1 MRPSILS
8 GRLFSNAQVVFLS
21 ITQNSPQTVLGRLTP
36 SLPGAH
42 ALRSAKGWAFQFGLS
57 SMIISVMPLPEQI
70 IPEQIAA
77 FRAMSGTYRLRL
89 AEQLYWSARKM
100 KTAGVRSQHP
110 DWSPERVREEVR
122 QLFSNAR
129 T

>member
-1 MRPSILS
+1 MLELK
-8 GRLFSNAQVVFLS
+8 GRHPHFRSAHVLARANTNGLS
-21 ITQNSPQTVLGRLTP
+21 IQRVL
-36 SLPGAH
+36 
-42 ALRSAKGWAFQFGLS
+42 KDY
-57 SMIISVMPLPEQI
+57 SVMPLPEQI
-70 IPEQIAA
+70 SPEQIAA
-77 FRAMSGTYRLRL
+77 FRAMGGPRRLRL

-122 QLFSNAR
+122 RLFTHAR